1 MDRKVSNIL
10 IPFIVG
16 VVGLTIGYCI
26 GTAGSRNQLLQK
38 QKTIEL
44 LRNELNY
51 AQTEFMN
58 VQADSLYLLSNVV
71 WKKQDLKSKVYS
83 SMFDEL
89 QAANIS
95 RLRGHGSLNNPYWQ
109 EINILLL
116 KLLPYRETKI
126 KTAIIQNS
134 KQDTIR
140 LFRLYK
146 DLLQIQRDVITVIG
160 GDDFEIRQ
168 LNAST
173 NVRLAKLEEKD
184 LTYLQNNNIWDMD
197 SIWSEKYINFMIGM
211 LSGNV
216 KVFAHKEIN
225 NNLWQKIV
233 ALSGYKEEY
242 SYRNTRAM
250 LLDASNQQNVNL
262 SKLLYELM
270 TGKKVVHL
278 KDKTKEDKQGNSKKS
293 KENYKKMDHISSADN
308 F

>member
-1 MDRKVSNIL
+1 MEWN
-10 IPFIVG
+10 
-16 VVGLTIGYCI
+16 
-26 GTAGSRNQLLQK
+26 
-38 QKTIEL
+38 
-44 LRNELNY
+44 
-51 AQTEFMN
+51 
-58 VQADSLYLLSNVV
+58 
-71 WKKQDLKSKVYS
+71 KQDLKSQVYS
-83 SMFDEL
+83 AMFDEL
-89 QAANIS
+89 QTANIS

-146 DLLQIQRDVITVIG
+146 DLLQIQRDVITAIG

-211 LSGNV
+211 LSGNT
-216 KVFAHKEIN
+216 KVFSHKEIN
-225 NNLWQKIV
+225 NHLWQKMI
-233 ALSGYKEEY
+233 YKEEY

-262 SKLLYELM
+262 SKLYELM
-270 TGKKVVHL
+270 TGKKVVHP

-293 KENYKKMDHISSADN
+293 KENYKKMDHISSDDN

>member
-1 MDRKVSNIL
+1 M
-10 IPFIVG
+10 
-16 VVGLTIGYCI
+16 
-26 GTAGSRNQLLQK
+26 
-38 QKTIEL
+38 
-44 LRNELNY
+44 
-51 AQTEFMN
+51 
-58 VQADSLYLLSNVV
+58 V
-71 WKKQDLKSKVYS
+71 WKKQDLKSQVYS
-83 SMFDEL
+83 AMFDEL
-89 QAANIS
+89 QTANIS

-146 DLLQIQRDVITVIG
+146 DLLQIQRDVITAIG

-184 LTYLQNNNIWDMD
+184 LTYLQNNNVWDMD

-211 LSGNV
+211 LSGNT
-216 KVFAHKEIN
+216 KVFSHKEIN
-225 NNLWQKIV
+225 NHLWQKMI
-233 ALSGYKEEY
+233 YKEEY
-242 SYRNTRAM
+242 SSRNTRAM

-262 SKLLYELM
+262 SKLYELM

-293 KENYKKMDHISSADN
+293 KENYKKMNHISSADN

>member
-1 MDRKVSNIL
+1 MDRKVSNFIA
-10 IPFIVG
+10 PFIVG
-16 VVGLTIGYCI
+16 VVGVIAGYYI
-26 GTAGSRNQLLQK
+26 GTAVSRNRLSEK
-38 QKTIEL
+38 QKTIVL
-44 LRNELNY
+44 LQNELKQ
-51 AQTEFMN
+51 AQTEFKN

-71 WKKQDLKSKVYS
+71 WKKQDLKSQVYS
-83 SMFDEL
+83 AMFDEL
-89 QAANIS
+89 QTANIS

-116 KLLPYRETKI
+116 KLLLYRETKI

-146 DLLQIQRDVITVIG
+146 DLLQIQRDVITAIG

-184 LTYLQNNNIWDMD
+184 LTYLQNNNIWDKD

-211 LSGNV
+211 LSGNT
-216 KVFAHKEIN
+216 KVFSHKEIN
-225 NNLWQKIV
+225 NHLWQKMI
-233 ALSGYKEEY
+233 YKEEY

-262 SKLLYELM
+262 SKLYELM